1 MTKTSSFKS
10 YLDSKLSNNDEKPT
24 HTRIGSKELK
34 ITGGAYTLKD
44 DNDEKYL
51 LDLYYDHVFMNGN
64 MEYLTEKQLIE
75 GPILIDI
82 DLNYEQTVDKR
93 QHTTDHII
101 DLIILYAEKINE
113 LVKIDK
119 DDQIEVFVME
129 KPHVNCLNNKTKDGI
144 HIIIGLTMHKALQV
158 ILRKKILEE
167 IKDLWD
173 DLPIINTWED
183 VFDIGI
189 TKGMVN
195 WQLYGSRK
203 PGNEAYIVK
212 YYFVLVNND
221 GWSVT
226 DNDISNF
233 NVKHM
238 LNKLSARYKGYKKL
252 PIKSDVIKEYE
263 NEKELLDKKSKI
275 NITHKEGKTIKIVKT
290 NYQDIKN
297 EEILDRMI
305 EELLD
310 GNEVNQNNYILK
322 ETHQYTMGLPE
333 SYYGPGS
340 YLKWIRVGWALAST
354 SEKLFLTWVKFSC
367 RDICRDSLKNSKGK
381 FDWRNIKDLYELWST
396 FDFCKGKKDGND
408 ILTYRSIMYWC
419 KNDAPTEYYN
429 IRRNTIDY
437 YMEESIKSKD
447 ILEFDLAIVLFNM
460 FKDRFVC
467 VSIKNNCWYEF
478 QGNRWFEVD
487 SGNTLRLLISR
498 DMWHNYFEKIKKESD
513 KLPMLEQSDPEY
525 EKTRIRTGKFIDITM
540 ALKKTSW
547 KSNIMKEAK
556 ELFYDKDFITKLDD
570 NPYLLCFNN
579 WVVDFKNKTYR
590 KGLPDDYISKCT
602 NIDYI
607 PLNKVKSKHTIN
619 EINEFIDSLFPDE
632 TLRNYMWE
640 HLASCLVGTNENQTF
655 NIYTGSGRNGK
666 SKLVD
671 LMAKGL
677 GEYKGT
683 VPITL
688 ITQKRNTIGS
698 TSSEIVQL
706 MGTRYAV
713 MQEPSKGDT
722 INEGIMKEITGGD
735 PIQGRAL
742 FKDTITFIPQFKLV
756 VCTNTLFDIK
766 SNDDGTWRRIRV
778 CDFLSKFLEKPY
790 EEEEKFP
797 VELYPYQYKID
808 KNIDNKFNE
817 WAPIFMSIL
826 VEKAFETQGNVNDC
840 PIVMQASDKY
850 REDKDYLAQFVK
862 DKLRK
867 VDGAK
872 LKKTELTEDFKIWW
886 SLTQGGTK
894 NNIPKPKELYE
905 FISGRFGP
913 FRNGCWKN
921 IELIDDDEIY

>member
-1 MTKTSSFKS
+1 MTKTQSFDS
-10 YLDSKLSNNDEKPT
+10 YLKTKISNDQKPT
-24 HTRIGSKELK
+24 HTRIGSKELN
-34 ITGGAYTLKD
+34 IYGGSYTFND
-44 DNDEKYL
+44 ENDEKHL
-51 LDLYYDHVFMNGN
+51 LDLYYEHVFMNGN
-64 MEYLTEKQLIE
+64 MEYLTEKQLLE

-82 DLNYEQTVDKR
+82 DLNYDSSIDER
-93 QHTTDHII
+93 QHSTDHII

-113 LVKIDK
+113 LVEINE
-119 DDQIEVFVME
+119 DDEIEVFVME

-144 HIIIGLTMHKALQV
+144 HIIFGLTMHKALQV

-173 DLPIINTWED
+173 DLPIANTWDD

-189 TKGMVN
+189 TKGIVN

-203 PGNEAYIVK
+203 PGNEAYIIK

-221 GWSVT
+221 GWTVT

-233 NVKHM
+233 NVKNM
-238 LNKLSARYKGYKKL
+238 LYKLSARYKGYKKL
-252 PIKSDVIKEYE
+252 PIKKNIIEEFES
-263 NEKELLDKKSKI
+263 EKNCLDKKIK
-275 NITHKEGKTIKIVKT
+275 TKTINKSTKSLKIIKT
-290 NYQDIKN
+290 NYQDIKD
-297 EEILDRMI
+297 EDILDKMI
-305 EELLD
+305 YELFNGD
-310 GNEVNQNNYILK
+310 EVNQNNYILK
-322 ETHQYTMGLPE
+322 ETHQYTMSLSK

-367 RDICRDSLKNSKGK
+367 RDICRNSLKNSKGK

-396 FDFCKGKKDGND
+396 FDFSKGKKDGND

-419 KNDAPTEYYN
+419 KNDSPEEYYN
-429 IRRNTIDY
+429 IRKDTIDY

-447 ILEFDLAIVLFNM
+447 ILEFDLAVVLFNM

-467 VSIKNNCWYEF
+467 VSIKNNYWYEF
-478 QGNRWFEVD
+478 QGNRWFEID

-498 DMWHNYFEKIKKESD
+498 DMWNNYFEKIKKESD
-513 KLPMLEQSDPEY
+513 KLPLLEQSDPEY

-579 WVVDFKNKTYR
+579 CVIDFKNKTHR

-607 PLNKVKSKHTIN
+607 PFNKITSYDTID
-619 EINEFIDSLFPDE
+619 EINEFINSLFPDE
-632 TLRNYMWE
+632 TLRKYMWE

-671 LMAKGL
+671 LMSKAL

-688 ITQKRNTIGS
+688 ITQKRNSIGS

-797 VELYPYQYKID
+797 VDLYPYQYKID
-808 KNIDNKFNE
+808 KNIDNKFND

-886 SLTQGGTK
+886 NLTQGGTK

-905 FISGRFGP
+905 FISSRFGP

-921 IELIDDDEIY
+921 VQLIDDDELY